1 MCSYAFLCISPLKGP
16 EVLGMKKI
24 LVEIC
29 LLISIKSLY
38 RYLVQECVLKFHNL
52 GRSNTY
58 PQNTSNMADYNS
70 SYFSFSLDWPVTK
83 NQKLN
88 SIKQQMPTN
97 FCCCHFSLKTKEVR
111 LYSFKIETK
120 KHRYFVFGF

>member
-1 MCSYAFLCISPLKGP
+1 MPLEVEISFESRALALLLTLYSYIFSKKKYFLDTP
-16 EVLGMKKI
+16 MKK
-24 LVEIC
+24 L
-29 LLISIKSLY
+29 
-38 RYLVQECVLKFHNL
+38 HN
-52 GRSNTY
+52 RTEAFKE
-58 PQNTSNMADYNS
+58 TSYMADYNS